1 MPKFTT
7 IPNLL
12 VDARQSLQDSS
23 VNNQI
28 VELGTRTLD
37 NRDYWENNNF
47 NESTLKPYLTDNR
60 ETLDSKVVNDIVY
73 ANSIGRFNRFQYSID
88 ALPFVTDPNNQN
100 EIIRLDNYYDKINN
114 SNEYN
119 LATEGKIN
127 FYIYTRESGRPTPD
141 GNINNYEYR
150 PIVNKFDSYANTEGD
165 TGFYLFKLN
174 WGDGTKIEYTDEP
187 KLLESTV
194 LLNHTYKKPGFYTIS
209 GVVYAMYSPEDE
221 KSIGGWERFE
231 TKILLNPSQNY
242 ELSLYG
248 YDNFATIGG
257 ISSESVLVK
266 SAVNLVGI
274 NPINFDD
281 SRATPDSIEAINL
294 LDRLEI
300 FNFINKVSE
309 SALDKFNDFLL
320 PFTEEFQQQQREANR
335 IYGCTNSNAENYNE
349 SANTDDE
356 SCIFDVN
363 VIFNTPQGSNILLYG
378 DGGLSQ
384 SDLLWDYTIPN
395 EYFQHEDVVYNPTSF
410 NSYRLDGVNSYSI
423 NSILENNIII
433 ANITN
438 IDNAAFIE
446 MGFELL
452 PINVTRRLSKIWEQD
467 YESGWFILTYNGEFP
482 SEDFYDIL
490 EVDIFIEGEASGTDN
505 RDDNDSE
512 SNLSDAPVLT
522 LNNVGGSSNNFANI
536 VTTYDTSQSS
546 INGQYYEGSVHTIK
560 ISFSENHYLEA
571 LTSPTHPGL
580 NFNFVESGQP
590 SFEFRYEKWSFF
602 MPSGIEP
609 KPGPPPVEFNPNQGN
624 FAQGVLSPQGQ
635 WGWDATAWVAVESNL
650 TIHAQVS
657 TAVNPTIYD
666 GRIGIEL
673 VSNNDDYGLPAPI
686 EDSTEFTL
694 DSNNNNVQLNATPEV
709 DTNDWD
715 YDFDKWVI
723 PNSKSNYIHFG
734 NNELE
739 SQNRTP
745 IIYWKSSAL
754 NFPRTIGTITAY
766 FFRTGATSGN
776 TGGGNAGGGKA
787 PGDDDVE
794 LPGDNEV
801 DQYGGG
807 VS

>member
-12 VDARQSLQDSS
+12 VDARQSLQDSP
-23 VNNQI
+23 VNDQI

-47 NESTLKPYLTDNR
+47 NESTLTPYLTDNR
-60 ETLDSKVVNDIVY
+60 ETLDSEVVNGIVY
-73 ANSIGRFNRFQYSID
+73 VNSIGRFNRFQYSID

-114 SNEYN
+114 FNEYN

-174 WGDGTKIEYTDEP
+174 WGDGTEIEYTDEP

-209 GVVYAMYSPEDE
+209 GVVYAMFSPEE
-221 KSIGGWERFE
+221 QKSIGGWEKFE

-242 ELSLYG
+242 ELSLYD

-274 NPINFDD
+274 NPIDFDD
-281 SRATPDSIEAINL
+281 SRATSDSIENINL
-294 LDRLEI
+294 LDRLEL
-300 FNFINKVSE
+300 FNFLNKVSE
-309 SALDKFNDFLL
+309 SNLDKFNDFLL

-335 IYGCTNSNAENYNE
+335 IYGCTNLNAENYNE
-349 SANTDDE
+349 SANTDDG

-363 VIFNTPQGSNILLYG
+363 VIFNTPQDSNILLYG

-438 IDNAAFIE
+438 IDNVAFTE

-452 PINVTRRLSKIWEQD
+452 PINVTRRLYKIWEQD

-482 SEDFYDIL
+482 SEDFYDNL

-512 SNLSDAPVLT
+512 SDLYDVSLT

-546 INGQYYEGSVHTIK
+546 INGQYYGGSVHTIK
-560 ISFSENHYLEA
+560 ISFSENHYLES
-571 LTSPTHPGL
+571 LTSPTHPDL
-580 NFNFVESGQP
+580 NFNFIESEQP
-590 SFEFRYEKWSFF
+590 SFEFQYEKWSFVI
-602 MPSGIEP
+602 PSGD
-609 KPGPPPVEFNPNQGN
+609 V
-624 FAQGVLSPQGQ
+624 
-635 WGWDATAWVAVESNL
+635 

-686 EDSTEFTL
+686 GDSTEFAL

-766 FFRTGATSGN
+766 FFRTGATSGDTGGGNTGGN
-776 TGGGNAGGGKA
+776 TGGGKGL
-787 PGDDDVE
+787 GDGDVE

>member
-12 VDARQSLQDSS
+12 VDARQSLQDSP
-23 VNNQI
+23 VNDQI

-47 NESTLKPYLTDNR
+47 NESTLTPYLTDNR
-60 ETLDSKVVNDIVY
+60 ETLDSEVVNGIVY
-73 ANSIGRFNRFQYSID
+73 VNSIGRFNRFQYSID

-114 SNEYN
+114 FNEYN

-174 WGDGTKIEYTDEP
+174 WGDGTEIEYTDEP

-209 GVVYAMYSPEDE
+209 GVVYAMFSPEE
-221 KSIGGWERFE
+221 QKSIGGWEKFE

-242 ELSLYG
+242 ELSLYD

-274 NPINFDD
+274 NPIDFDD
-281 SRATPDSIEAINL
+281 SRATSDSIENINL
-294 LDRLEI
+294 LDRLEL
-300 FNFINKVSE
+300 FNFLNKVSE
-309 SALDKFNDFLL
+309 SNLDKFNDFLL

-335 IYGCTNSNAENYNE
+335 IYGCTNLNAENYNE
-349 SANTDDE
+349 SANTDDG

-363 VIFNTPQGSNILLYG
+363 VIFNTPQDSNILLYG

-438 IDNAAFIE
+438 IDNVAFTE

-482 SEDFYDIL
+482 SEDFYDNL

-512 SNLSDAPVLT
+512 SDLYDVSLT

-546 INGQYYEGSVHTIK
+546 INGQYYGGSVHTIK
-560 ISFSENHYLEA
+560 ISFSENHYLES
-571 LTSPTHPGL
+571 LTSPTHPDL
-580 NFNFVESGQP
+580 NFNFIESEQP
-590 SFEFRYEKWSFF
+590 SFEFQYEKWSFVI
-602 MPSGIEP
+602 PSGD
-609 KPGPPPVEFNPNQGN
+609 V
-624 FAQGVLSPQGQ
+624 
-635 WGWDATAWVAVESNL
+635 

-686 EDSTEFTL
+686 GDSTEFAL

-766 FFRTGATSGN
+766 FFRTGATSGDTGGGNTGGN
-776 TGGGNAGGGKA
+776 TGGGKGL
-787 PGDDDVE
+787 GDGDVE

>member
-7 IPNLL
+7 ISNLL
-12 VDARQSLQDSS
+12 VDARQSLQDSP
-23 VNNQI
+23 VNDQI

-60 ETLDSKVVNDIVY
+60 ETLDSEVVNDIVY
-73 ANSIGRFNRFQYSID
+73 ANSIGKFNRFQYSID

-174 WGDGTKIEYTDEP
+174 WGDGTEIEYTDEP
-187 KLLESTV
+187 KLLESNV
-194 LLNHTYKKPGFYTIS
+194 LLNHSYKKPGFYTIS

-221 KSIGGWERFE
+221 KSIGGWEKFE

-242 ELSLYG
+242 ELSLYD

-257 ISSESVLVK
+257 ISSKSVLVK

-274 NPINFDD
+274 NPIDFND
-281 SRATPDSIEAINL
+281 SRATPDSIENINL
-294 LDRLEI
+294 LDRLEL
-300 FNFINKVSE
+300 FNFLNKVSE
-309 SALDKFNDFLL
+309 SNLDKFNDFLL

-349 SANTDDE
+349 SANTDDG

-410 NSYRLDGVNSYSI
+410 NSYRLDGTNSYSI

-438 IDNAAFIE
+438 IDNVAFTE

-467 YESGWFILTYNGEFP
+467 YESGWFILIYNGEFP
-482 SEDFYDIL
+482 SEDFYNNL

-512 SNLSDAPVLT
+512 SDLYNVSLT

-546 INGQYYEGSVHTIK
+546 INGQYYGGSAHTIK

-571 LTSPTHPGL
+571 LTSPTHPDL
-580 NFNFVESGQP
+580 NFNFIESEQP
-590 SFEFRYEKWSFF
+590 SFEFQYEKWSFII
-602 MPSGIEP
+602 PSGD
-609 KPGPPPVEFNPNQGN
+609 V
-624 FAQGVLSPQGQ
+624 
-635 WGWDATAWVAVESNL
+635 

-686 EDSTEFTL
+686 GDSTEFTL
-694 DSNNNNVQLNATPEV
+694 DSDNNNAQLNATPEI

-739 SQNRTP
+739 SQNKTP
-745 IIYWKSSAL
+745 IIYWKPSAS

-766 FFRTGATSGN
+766 FFRTGATSENTGGGN
-776 TGGGNAGGGKA
+776 TGGGKGE

-794 LPGDNEV
+794 LIGDNEV

>member
-1 MPKFTT
+1 MSKFTT

-12 VDARQSLQDSS
+12 VDAKQSLLDSS
-23 VNNQI
+23 VNDQI

-47 NESTLKPYLTDNR
+47 NESTLTPYLTDNR
-60 ETLDSKVVNDIVY
+60 ETLDSEVVNGIVY
-73 ANSIGRFNRFQYSID
+73 ANSIGRFDRFQYSID

-100 EIIRLDNYYDKINN
+100 EIIRLDNYYDKVNN
-114 SNEYN
+114 FNEYN

-127 FYIYTRESGRPTPD
+127 FYIYTRESGRPTTD

-150 PIVNKFDSYANTEGD
+150 PIVNKFDSYANTKGD

-174 WGDGTKIEYTDEP
+174 WGDGTEIEYTDEP

-194 LLNHTYKKPGFYTIS
+194 LLNHTYQKPGFYTIS
-209 GVVYAMYSPEDE
+209 GVVYAMFSPEDE
-221 KSIGGWERFE
+221 KSIGGWEKFE

-242 ELSLYG
+242 ELNLYD

-281 SRATPDSIEAINL
+281 SRATPDSIENINL
-294 LDRLEI
+294 LDRLEL
-300 FNFINKVSE
+300 FNFLNKVSE
-309 SALDKFNDFLL
+309 NTLDKFNDFLL

-349 SANTDDE
+349 SANTDDG

-363 VIFNTPQGSNILLYG
+363 VIFNTPRGSNILLYG

-512 SNLSDAPVLT
+512 SDLYDVSLT

-546 INGQYYEGSVHTIK
+546 INGQYYGGSVHTIK
-560 ISFSENHYLEA
+560 ISFSENHYLES
-571 LTSPTHPGL
+571 LTSPTHPDL
-580 NFNFVESGQP
+580 NFNFIESEQP
-590 SFEFRYEKWSFF
+590 SFEFQYEKWSFII
-602 MPSGIEP
+602 PSGD
-609 KPGPPPVEFNPNQGN
+609 V
-624 FAQGVLSPQGQ
+624 
-635 WGWDATAWVAVESNL
+635 

-673 VSNNDDYGLPAPI
+673 VSNNDAYGLPAPI
-686 EDSTEFTL
+686 GDSTEFTL
-694 DSNNNNVQLNATPEV
+694 DSNNNNVQLNATPEG

-745 IIYWKSSAL
+745 IIYWKSSAS

-766 FFRTGATSGN
+766 FFRTGATSGGTDGGNGDN
-776 TGGGNAGGGKA
+776 TGGDKGLGVDQESDTGGVGGV
-787 PGDDDVE
+787 GDDTTTY
-794 LPGDNEV
+794 GDN
-801 DQYGGG
+801 
-807 VS
+807 

>member
-12 VDARQSLQDSS
+12 VDARQSLQDSP

-47 NESTLKPYLTDNR
+47 NESTLTPYLTDNR
-60 ETLDSKVVNDIVY
+60 ETLDSEVVNGIVY

-100 EIIRLDNYYDKINN
+100 EIIRLDSYYDKVNN
-114 SNEYN
+114 FNEYN

-174 WGDGTKIEYTDEP
+174 WGDGTEIEYTDEP

-194 LLNHTYKKPGFYTIS
+194 LLNHTYQKPGFYTIS
-209 GVVYAMYSPEDE
+209 GVVYAMFSPEDQ
-221 KSIGGWERFE
+221 KSIGGWEKFE

-242 ELSLYG
+242 ELNLYD

-281 SRATPDSIEAINL
+281 SRATPDSIENINL
-294 LDRLEI
+294 LDRLEL
-300 FNFINKVSE
+300 FNFLNKVSE
-309 SALDKFNDFLL
+309 NTLDKFNDFLL

-363 VIFNTPQGSNILLYG
+363 VIFNTPRGSNILLYG

-512 SNLSDAPVLT
+512 SDLYDVSLT

-546 INGQYYEGSVHTIK
+546 INGQYYGGSVHTIK
-560 ISFSENHYLEA
+560 ISFSENHYLES
-571 LTSPTHPGL
+571 LTSPTHPDL
-580 NFNFVESGQP
+580 NFNFIESEQP
-590 SFEFRYEKWSFF
+590 SFEFQYEKWSFII
-602 MPSGIEP
+602 PSGD
-609 KPGPPPVEFNPNQGN
+609 V
-624 FAQGVLSPQGQ
+624 
-635 WGWDATAWVAVESNL
+635 

-686 EDSTEFTL
+686 GDSTEFTL

-745 IIYWKSSAL
+745 IIYWKSSAS

-766 FFRTGATSGN
+766 FFRTGATSGGTDGGNGDN
-776 TGGGNAGGGKA
+776 TGGDKGLGGDQESDTGGAGGV
-787 PGDDDVE
+787 GDDTTTY
-794 LPGDNEV
+794 GDN
-801 DQYGGG
+801 
-807 VS
+807 

>member
-1 MPKFTT
+1 MSKFTT

-12 VDARQSLQDSS
+12 VDAKQSLLDSS
-23 VNNQI
+23 VNDQI

-47 NESTLKPYLTDNR
+47 NESTLTPYLTDNR
-60 ETLDSKVVNDIVY
+60 ETLDSEVVNGIVY
-73 ANSIGRFNRFQYSID
+73 ANSIGRFDRFQYSID

-100 EIIRLDNYYDKINN
+100 EIIRLDNYYDKVNN
-114 SNEYN
+114 FNEYN

-150 PIVNKFDSYANTEGD
+150 PIVNKFDSYANTKGD

-174 WGDGTKIEYTDEP
+174 WGDGTEIEYTDEP

-194 LLNHTYKKPGFYTIS
+194 LLNHTYQKPGFYTIS

-221 KSIGGWERFE
+221 KSIGGWEKFE

-242 ELSLYG
+242 ELNLYD

-281 SRATPDSIEAINL
+281 SRATPDSIENINL
-294 LDRLEI
+294 LDRLEL
-300 FNFINKVSE
+300 FNFLNKVSE
-309 SALDKFNDFLL
+309 NTLDKFNDFLL

-349 SANTDDE
+349 SANTDDG

-363 VIFNTPQGSNILLYG
+363 VIFNTPRGSNILLYG

-512 SNLSDAPVLT
+512 SDLYDVSLT

-546 INGQYYEGSVHTIK
+546 INGQYYGGSVHTIK
-560 ISFSENHYLEA
+560 ISFSENHYLES
-571 LTSPTHPGL
+571 LTSPTHPDL
-580 NFNFVESGQP
+580 NFNFIESEQP
-590 SFEFRYEKWSFF
+590 SFEFQYEKWSFII
-602 MPSGIEP
+602 PSGD
-609 KPGPPPVEFNPNQGN
+609 V
-624 FAQGVLSPQGQ
+624 
-635 WGWDATAWVAVESNL
+635 

-686 EDSTEFTL
+686 GDSTEFTL

-745 IIYWKSSAL
+745 IIYWKSSAS

-766 FFRTGATSGN
+766 FFRTGATSGGTDGGNGDN
-776 TGGGNAGGGKA
+776 TGGDKGLGGDQESDTGGVGGV
-787 PGDDDVE
+787 GDDTTTY
-794 LPGDNEV
+794 GDN
-801 DQYGGG
+801 
-807 VS
+807 

>member
-12 VDARQSLQDSS
+12 VDARQSLQDSP
-23 VNNQI
+23 VNDQI

-47 NESTLKPYLTDNR
+47 NESTLTPYLTDNR
-60 ETLDSKVVNDIVY
+60 ETLDSEVVNGIVY
-73 ANSIGRFNRFQYSID
+73 VNSIGRFNRFQYSID

-114 SNEYN
+114 FNEYN

-174 WGDGTKIEYTDEP
+174 WGDGTEIEYTDEP

-209 GVVYAMYSPEDE
+209 GVVYAMFSPEE
-221 KSIGGWERFE
+221 QKSIGGWEKFE

-242 ELSLYG
+242 ELSLYD

-274 NPINFDD
+274 NPIDFDD
-281 SRATPDSIEAINL
+281 SRATSDSIENINL
-294 LDRLEI
+294 LDRLEL
-300 FNFINKVSE
+300 FNFLNKVSE
-309 SALDKFNDFLL
+309 SNLDKFNDFLL

-335 IYGCTNSNAENYNE
+335 IYGCTNLNAENYNE
-349 SANTDDE
+349 SANTDDG

-363 VIFNTPQGSNILLYG
+363 VIFNTPQDSNILLYG

-438 IDNAAFIE
+438 IDNVAFTE

-452 PINVTRRLSKIWEQD
+452 PINVTRRLYKIWEQD

-482 SEDFYDIL
+482 SEDFYDNL

-512 SNLSDAPVLT
+512 SDLYDVSLT

-536 VTTYDTSQSS
+536 VTTYNTSQSS
-546 INGQYYEGSVHTIK
+546 INGQYYGGSVHTIK
-560 ISFSENHYLEA
+560 ISFSENHYLES
-571 LTSPTHPGL
+571 LTSPTHPDL
-580 NFNFVESGQP
+580 NFNFIESEQP
-590 SFEFRYEKWSFF
+590 SFEFQYEKWSFVI
-602 MPSGIEP
+602 PSGD
-609 KPGPPPVEFNPNQGN
+609 V
-624 FAQGVLSPQGQ
+624 
-635 WGWDATAWVAVESNL
+635 

-686 EDSTEFTL
+686 GDSTEFAL

-766 FFRTGATSGN
+766 FFRTGATSGDTGGGNTGGN
-776 TGGGNAGGGKA
+776 TGGGKGL
-787 PGDDDVE
+787 GDGDVE

>member
-1 MPKFTT
+1 MSKFTT

-12 VDARQSLQDSS
+12 VDAKQSLLDSS
-23 VNNQI
+23 VNDQI

-47 NESTLKPYLTDNR
+47 NESTLTPYLTDNR
-60 ETLDSKVVNDIVY
+60 ETLDSEVVNGIVY

-100 EIIRLDNYYDKINN
+100 EIIRLDNYYDKVNN
-114 SNEYN
+114 FNEYN

-150 PIVNKFDSYANTEGD
+150 PIVNKFDSYANTKGD

-174 WGDGTKIEYTDEP
+174 WGDGTEIEYTDEP

-194 LLNHTYKKPGFYTIS
+194 LLNHTYQKPGFYTIS

-221 KSIGGWERFE
+221 KSIGGWEKFE

-242 ELSLYG
+242 ELNLYD

-281 SRATPDSIEAINL
+281 SRATPDSIENINL
-294 LDRLEI
+294 LDRLEL
-300 FNFINKVSE
+300 FNFLNKVSE
-309 SALDKFNDFLL
+309 NTLDKFNDFLL

-349 SANTDDE
+349 SANTDDG

-363 VIFNTPQGSNILLYG
+363 VIFNTPRGSNILLYG

-512 SNLSDAPVLT
+512 SDLYDVSLT

-546 INGQYYEGSVHTIK
+546 INGQYYGGSVHTIK
-560 ISFSENHYLEA
+560 ISFSENHYLES
-571 LTSPTHPGL
+571 LTSPTHPDL
-580 NFNFVESGQP
+580 NFNFIESEQP
-590 SFEFRYEKWSFF
+590 SFEFQYEKWSFII
-602 MPSGIEP
+602 PSGD
-609 KPGPPPVEFNPNQGN
+609 V
-624 FAQGVLSPQGQ
+624 
-635 WGWDATAWVAVESNL
+635 

-686 EDSTEFTL
+686 GDSTEFTL

-745 IIYWKSSAL
+745 IIYWKSSAS

-766 FFRTGATSGN
+766 FFRTGATSGGTDGGNGDN
-776 TGGGNAGGGKA
+776 TGGDKGLGGDQESDTGGVGGV
-787 PGDDDVE
+787 GDDTTTY
-794 LPGDNEV
+794 GDN
-801 DQYGGG
+801 
-807 VS
+807 